1 MEVAVVVGDLI
12 QQDEA
17 SGRERGVR
25 GSGSGSALS
34 LLISVAPRPASQQS
48 SSLILI
54 RVLITLELSP
64 ALNYRRQI
72 YGLIN
77 VNNLVLSRFTAPK
90 LQANRK
96 VGQRILMYPWI
107 ARTISRLFGGLF

>member
-1 MEVAVVVGDLI
+1 MVVGDLI

-54 RVLITLELSP
+54 RVGSSFNHPGTIPRIKLSSSDLR
-64 ALNYRRQI
+64 LN
-72 YGLIN
+72 
-77 VNNLVLSRFTAPK
+77 K
-90 LQANRK
+90 CK
-96 VGQRILMYPWI
+96 
-107 ARTISRLFGGLF
+107 